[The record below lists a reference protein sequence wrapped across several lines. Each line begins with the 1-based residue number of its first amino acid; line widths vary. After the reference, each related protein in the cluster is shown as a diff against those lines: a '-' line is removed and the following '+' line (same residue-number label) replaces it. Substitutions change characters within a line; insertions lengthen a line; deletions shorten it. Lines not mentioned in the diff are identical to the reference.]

1 MKRRTLLELVAL
13 GALPMWSASAQ
24 QSSKVW
30 RIGFLYGGAR
40 QSALDTGRYQAFLQ
54 GMRELGYAENKNF
67 VLVERYSQTVDSVL
81 PNARELLSAQPDV
94 ILVSGGASLLALR
107 ELTTTV
113 PVVAAV
119 SVDPVRQ
126 GLAESLARPGKN
138 FTGFSAG
145 RNEVFPRHVQL
156 IKAALPNISRLAVL
170 INPRNRDHPALERS
184 LTDAAYD
191 AGMRV
196 YPVKVSAAAELD
208 AAFAQIAEQKA
219 QALLILGDTSFVQH
233 FREIAQRCIQ
243 QRIVSTYS
251 GREYPEL
258 GGFLSYGPNFR
269 DHYRG
274 AAKFIDRILKGTKPG
289 DLPFEQPT
297 KLELVINRSTAKALG
312 MRIPDELVLRADAII
327 D

>member
-126 GLAESLARPGKN
+126 GLAENLSRPGKN
-138 FTGFSAG
+138 FTGFSA
-145 RNEVFPRHVQL
+145 VLSDLFPKHVQV
-156 IKAALPNISRLAVL
+156 IKAALPHISRLGIL
-170 INPRNRDHPALERS
+170 TNPRNVDHMALEKS
-184 LTDAAYD
+184 VGAAAHD
-191 AGMRV
+191 HGMRV
-196 YPVKVSAAAELD
+196 HLVKVSAFPEFD
-208 AAFAQIAEQKA
+208 PAFAEMERQKA
-219 QALLILGDTSFVQH
+219 EALLILGDAFFVQY
-233 FREIAQRCIQ
+233 FREIAQLSIKHHV
-243 QRIVSTYS
+243 ISTYS

>member
-1 MKRRTLLELVAL
+1 MRRRTLLKLITL
-13 GALPMWSASAQ
+13 GALPVPAAQ
-24 QSSKVW
+24 AQEPGKVW
-30 RIGFLYGGAR
+30 RIGFLYGGSR
-40 QSALDTGRYQAFLQ
+40 QSARDTGRQPAFLQ
-54 GMRELGYAENKNF
+54 GMLALGYTEGKDF
-67 VLVERYSQTVDSVL
+67 ILIERDSVDSSQVL
-81 PNARELLSAQPDV
+81 PFARDLLSAQLDV
-94 ILVSGGASLLALR
+94 IVVSGGISLQALQK
-107 ELTTTV
+107 LGV
-113 PVVAAV
+113 KLPVVVAA
-119 SVDPVRQ
+119 SSDPVRQ

-208 AAFAQIAEQKA
+208 AAFAEIAQHKA
-219 QALLILGDTSFVQH
+219 QALLILGDTFFVQH

-269 DHYRG
+269 EHYRG
-274 AAKFIDRILKGTKPG
+274 AAKLVDKILKGANPG
-289 DLPFEQPT
+289 ELPFEQPSP
-297 KLELVINRSTAKALG
+297 LELVINRRTAEAIGVPISDQLA
-312 MRIPDELVLRADAII
+312 PRADKII
-327 D
+327 E